1 MQQLL
6 TDKFYNTEFIQ
17 MIVLHFPLVFV
28 YTHSSDSLKY
38 QSMGDTLYF
47 ATSFIAATGVLAAIG
62 LFVQRRIVSYILR
75 YILMHLH
82 IVQCTCILS
91 LSLVIIAIISI
102 GTDSFHICMYLL
114 VLAIYSLLL
123 SNQKKVRSI
132 MIQHYTAF

>member
-1 MQQLL
+1 
-6 TDKFYNTEFIQ
+6 

-82 IVQCTCILS
+82 VHCTGILS

-123 SNQKKVRSI
+123 SNQKKCVVL
-132 MIQHYTAF
+132 

>member
-1 MQQLL
+1 
-6 TDKFYNTEFIQ
+6 

-82 IVQCTCILS
+82 VQCTCILS

>member
-82 IVQCTCILS
+82 VHTMYIYI
-91 LSLVIIAIISI
+91 VIIISNH
-102 GTDSFHICMYLL
+102 SYHIYWNRFISYMY
-114 VLAIYSLLL
+114 VSSCTSYIFFTFIKP
-123 SNQKKVRSI
+123 KKS
-132 MIQHYTAF
+132 A

>member
-1 MQQLL
+1 
-6 TDKFYNTEFIQ
+6 

-28 YTHSSDSLKY
+28 YAHSSDSLKY

-82 IVQCTCILS
+82 VQCTCRILS

>member
-47 ATSFIAATGVLAAIG
+47 AMSFIAATGVLATIG
-62 LFVQRRIVSYILR
+62 LLVQRRIVSYILR

-82 IVQCTCILS
+82 VRTYMYI
-91 LSLVIIAIISI
+91 VIII
-102 GTDSFHICMYLL
+102 
-114 VLAIYSLLL
+114 
-123 SNQKKVRSI
+123 SNQ
-132 MIQHYTAF
+132 

>member
-1 MQQLL
+1 
-6 TDKFYNTEFIQ
+6 

-47 ATSFIAATGVLAAIG
+47 AMSFIAATGVLATIG
-62 LFVQRRIVSYILR
+62 LLVQRRIVSYILR

-82 IVQCTCILS
+82 VRTCILS
-91 LSLVIIAIISI
+91 LSLVINSYHIYWNRFISY
-102 GTDSFHICMYLL
+102 MY
-114 VLAIYSLLL
+114 VSSCTSYIFFTCIKP
-123 SNQKKVRSI
+123 KKVLSI

>member
-28 YTHSSDSLKY
+28 YAHSSDSLKY

-47 ATSFIAATGVLAAIG
+47 ATSFIVATGVLAAIG

-82 IVQCTCILS
+82 VHTLYMCI
-91 LSLVIIAIISI
+91 VIIISNHSYS
-102 GTDSFHICMYLL
+102 DSFHICMFFLYQLYILYFYQTKKKCVVLWYNIILL
-114 VLAIYSLLL
+114 FNA
-123 SNQKKVRSI
+123 
-132 MIQHYTAF
+132 